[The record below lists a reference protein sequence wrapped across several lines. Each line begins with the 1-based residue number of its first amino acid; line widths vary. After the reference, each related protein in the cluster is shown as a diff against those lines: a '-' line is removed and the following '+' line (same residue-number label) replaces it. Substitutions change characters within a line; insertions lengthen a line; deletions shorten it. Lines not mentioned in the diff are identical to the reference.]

1 MHDEEF
7 KEESRAVVWVQY
19 HAPEPMPD
27 LSGILRQPPP
37 SPWFDST
44 KGGRTRHPKRENLK
58 NGQPRKRGRK

>member
-1 MHDEEF
+1 MPMMIE
-7 KEESRAVVWVQY
+7 W

-27 LSGILRQPPP
+27 FTGILRQPTP

-58 NGQPRKRGRK
+58 SGQPRKRGRK